1 MKLASDDEW
10 QCDLS
15 LFMTKDGPEFRFK
28 DGRAS
33 LTEGADA
40 AKNQA
45 AIAGMAL
52 TAATKAK
59 AEADGVKAS

>member
-1 MKLASDDEW
+1 MKIDSTERWL
-10 QCDLS
+10 CDLA
-15 LFMTKDGPEFRFK
+15 LYETKDGPELRYK

-33 LTEGADA
+33 LTDGADA

-52 TAATKAK
+52 AAATKAK
-59 AEADGVKAS
+59 AEADGTKPS

>member
-33 LTEGADA
+33 LTDGTEA

-52 TAATKAK
+52 KAAEKAK

>member
-1 MKLASDDEW
+1 MKIASDDEW

-45 AIAGMAL
+45 TIAVMAL

-59 AEADGVKAS
+59 AEADGVKVS

>member
-15 LFMTKDGPEFRFK
+15 IFMTKDGPEFRFK
-28 DGRAS
+28 DGRTS
-33 LTEGADA
+33 LTDGADA
-40 AKNQA
+40 AQNQA
-45 AIAGMAL
+45 KIAGMAL
-52 TAATKAK
+52 EAATKAK

>member
-1 MKLASDDEW
+1 MKIASDDEW

-52 TAATKAK
+52 SAAEKAK

>member
-1 MKLASDDEW
+1 MKLAPEEEW

-15 LFMTKDGPEFRFK
+15 LFMTKDGPEFRHK

-33 LTEGADA
+33 LTDGAEA

-45 AIAGMAL
+45 AIADMAL
-52 TAATKAK
+52 VAATKAK

>member
-1 MKLASDDEW
+1 MKIASDDEW

-40 AKNQA
+40 ARNQA
-45 AIAGMAL
+45 TIAAMAL
-52 TAATKAK
+52 TAAEKAK

>member
-1 MKLASDDEW
+1 MKIASDDEW

-33 LTEGADA
+33 LTEGTDA
-40 AKNQA
+40 ARNQA
-45 AIAGMAL
+45 TIAAMAL
-52 TAATKAK
+52 TAAEKAK

>member
-1 MKLASDDEW
+1 MKLSPPDEW

-33 LTEGADA
+33 LTDGADA

-45 AIAGMAL
+45 AIAAMAMI
-52 TAATKAK
+52 AAEKAK
-59 AEADGVKAS
+59 AEADGAKPS

>member
-1 MKLASDDEW
+1 MKLAPDDEW

-40 AKNQA
+40 AKNQL

-59 AEADGVKAS
+59 AEADGTKPS

>member
-1 MKLASDDEW
+1 MKIDTDDRW
-10 QCDLS
+10 LCDLA
-15 LFMTKDGPEFRFK
+15 LYETKDGPELRYK

-33 LTEGADA
+33 LTEGTDA

-45 AIAGMAL
+45 TIAGYAL

>member
-1 MKLASDDEW
+1 MKVDSTERWL
-10 QCDLS
+10 CDLA
-15 LFMTKDGPEFRFK
+15 LYETTDGPELRYK

-33 LTEGADA
+33 LTDGADA

>member
-1 MKLASDDEW
+1 MKLAPEEEW

-15 LFMTKDGPEFRFK
+15 LFMTKDGPEFRYK

-33 LTEGADA
+33 LTDGAEA

-45 AIAGMAL
+45 AIAAMAL
-52 TAATKAK
+52 KAAEKAK
-59 AEADGVKAS
+59 AEADGVKVS

>member
-1 MKLASDDEW
+1 MKIASDDEW

-40 AKNQA
+40 AKNQSTIA
-45 AIAGMAL
+45 AMAL

-59 AEADGVKAS
+59 AEADGVKPS

>member
-1 MKLASDDEW
+1 MKLAPAEEW

-15 LFMTKDGPEFRFK
+15 IYVTKDGPEFRFK
-28 DGRAS
+28 DGRSS

-52 TAATKAK
+52 EAATKAK
-59 AEADGVKAS
+59 AEADGVKAP